1 MTKSA
6 LNELLG
12 VELEP
17 KAELEQKAI
26 FKKLNFVNSFVTA
39 HALERRVL
47 VSFFSKFGFPQ
58 IVQI

>member
-6 LNELLG
+6 LIELLG

-26 FKKLNFVNSFVTA
+26 FKKLNFANSLVTVTPWKG
-39 HALERRVL
+39 VL
-47 VSFFSKFGFPQ
+47 FLFFAKFGFSQ